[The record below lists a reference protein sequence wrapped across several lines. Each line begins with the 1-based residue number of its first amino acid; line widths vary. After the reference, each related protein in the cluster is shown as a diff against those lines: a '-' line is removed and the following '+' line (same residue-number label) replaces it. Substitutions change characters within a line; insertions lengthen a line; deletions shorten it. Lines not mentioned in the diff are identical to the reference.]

1 MSKEIFVKT
10 RNYLRKE
17 ILTSLLIVVKK
28 QMKKRW

>member
-1 MSKEIFVKT
+1 MPKEIFVKT

-17 ILTSLLIVVKK
+17 ILTSLFIVVKK